1 MRPKVKNLD
10 VKEGVYIVAGDRATG
25 KQWSP
30 YQDNDMNRNIATEMP
45 VTREKNGAN
54 QRLGD
59 AASNPASP
67 DAKLPKKTQT
77 LFISTSTLKYRC
89 TRQY

>member
-10 VKEGVYIVAGDRATG
+10 VKEGVCYIVAGDRATG
-25 KQWSP
+25 KQWSN

-54 QRLGD
+54 RRLGD
-59 AASNPASP
+59 AVCRIVWLTKVPEFIIIKIKFDS
-67 DAKLPKKTQT
+67 
-77 LFISTSTLKYRC
+77 LFI
-89 TRQY
+89 